1 MYDEERDAYAD
12 AHRGAPGCIF
22 ALIWFVWVVVNVV
35 AFTAGD
41 ALGQSV
47 RYALAPELA
56 TATNTITLEGRVEA
70 TGPLLLVP
78 MLAGALTTGAVIGIA
93 QGLVLLPFMKLLGTL
108 EWTAATIVGW
118 VVRWIAAFAVA
129 RTMVGLVL
137 DWDIVGACLLVFWMI
152 GLALIAG
159 GTLGFAQAIVLR
171 RRVHHPEW
179 WVATNLAG
187 PLIAA
192 WLLSLSFYFEGENL
206 FRGFLTPVVALFTG
220 MSTGVALLDFLRH
233 PTTQAEWTSWLG
245 WRRERKLVPQQE
257 TVLGSSLYEAGS
269 PQPYATESKERSSGT
284 GERT

>member
-35 AFTAGD
+35 AFTLGD

-47 RYALAPELA
+47 RYAIAPELA

-70 TGPLLLVP
+70 TGPLNPVA
-78 MLAGALTTGAVIGIA
+78 MLAGALTTGAIIGIA
-93 QGLVLLPFMKLLGTL
+93 QGLVLLPFMKLFGAL

-118 VVRWIAAFAVA
+118 ILRWVATFAAA

-137 DWDIVGACLLVFWMI
+137 DWDIVGACLLVFWLV

-159 GTLGFAQAIVLR
+159 GSLGYAQGVVLR
-171 RRVHHPEW
+171 RRVHHPDW
-179 WVATNLAG
+179 WVATNMAG

-192 WLLSLSFYFEGENL
+192 VLLGLSFYFEGENL
-206 FRGFLTPVVALFTG
+206 FRGFMTPIVAAFTG
-220 MSTGVALLDFLRH
+220 MSTGVALIDFLRH
-233 PTTQAEWTSWLG
+233 PTTEAEWTRWLG

-257 TVLGSSLYEAGS
+257 TVLGSSLYEAS
-269 PQPYATESKERSSGT
+269 PTQPYAPEPKEPSSGT
-284 GERT
+284 GERG